1 MKKNMFKNSSGQVS
15 RVLLILAIVVLF
27 AAIIT
32 YLVIKM
38 AEKPASPVVTNGEP
52 SVPQPV
58 YEQTIGNIKFT
69 FASARN
75 LGNTLRT
82 SQIKNTRYTWQKKDI
97 PTTEK
102 FIEVTINAQNKGRE
116 NIENRSWGIG
126 DIIDSEG
133 RRFVEMS
140 NSTVAAWLP
149 ETDTCGDLLKPEFE
163 PTTCTK
169 IYEVSKISTGLKVEV
184 VSGQENTPNGFSSDK
199 ATRLPI
205 DLIIY

>member
-1 MKKNMFKNSSGQVS
+1 MKKNLFKVSPGQVS

-32 YLVIKM
+32 YLIIKM
-38 AEKPASPVVTNGEP
+38 ADKPPAPIVTEEP

-58 YEQTIGNIKFT
+58 YEQAIGNIKFT
-69 FASARN
+69 FGSARN

-82 SQIKNTRYTWQKKDI
+82 SQIKNARYTWQKKDI
-97 PTTEK
+97 TTTEK
-102 FIEVTINAQNKGRE
+102 FIEITINAQNKGKE

-126 DIIDSEG
+126 DVIDSEG
-133 RRFVEMS
+133 RRFVKMPDS
-140 NSTVAAWLP
+140 AVSAWLP

-163 PTTCTK
+163 PATCTK
-169 IYEVSKISTGLKVEV
+169 IYEVSKISTELKVEV
-184 VSGQENTPNGFSSDK
+184 VAGEENTPNGFSSDK